1 MTIKNAGYV
10 AQSDFANTAL
20 QQAALTD
27 ASLKRLMA
35 AGFTQGVPNVA
46 RLTGVNVAKRT
57 LAPTRMVALQIAT
70 AVGGDFIADLDA
82 AIVGLI
88 GLPAQI
94 WSNQNAQDR
103 EQTEGDYIGGM
114 QVDVSVVGTVPA
126 AGGVQSN
133 LWDGLEQAIGEFYGI
148 AIFPS
153 SGNQSPLVAN
163 TPLREFAQTHRLSG
177 PDGYRGVP
185 PVRWSDNFAHID
197 LQVSDLPVGALL
209 RPSILNTSG
218 AIVDWTVSIVVR
230 LRTFAG

>member
-57 LAPTRMVALQIAT
+57 LAPTRMFSAQIGT
-70 AVGGDFIADLDA
+70 LVGGDFIADLDA
-82 AIVGLI
+82 AIAAAI
-88 GLPAQI
+88 GLPGQI
-94 WSNQNAQDR
+94 WSNQIAADR

-114 QVDVSVVGTVPA
+114 QVNTSVVGTIPA
-126 AGGVQSN
+126 AAGLHSN
-133 LWDGLEQAIGEFYGI
+133 FWDGLEQAIGEFYGI

-163 TPLREFAQTHRLSG
+163 TPLREFAQNHRLSG

-197 LQVSDLPVGALL
+197 LLLSDPPLGLFPRPV
-209 RPSILNTSG
+209 ILNTSG
-218 AIVDWTVSIVVR
+218 AQVDWTITIVVR